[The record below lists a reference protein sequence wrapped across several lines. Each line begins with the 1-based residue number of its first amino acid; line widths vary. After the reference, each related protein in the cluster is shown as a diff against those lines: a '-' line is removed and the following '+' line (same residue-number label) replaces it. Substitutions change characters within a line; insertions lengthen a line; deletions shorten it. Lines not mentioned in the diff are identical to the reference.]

1 MAALAALWGFGL
13 VFAFVLAWTSVG
25 DCPDARAF
33 LVDGLV
39 RDFDGGKILWT
50 VRAP

>member
-1 MAALAALWGFGL
+1 MMAAFAALWGL
-13 VFAFVLAWTSVG
+13 PVFVLAWTSVE

-39 RDFDGGKILWT
+39 RDFDGGEILWT

>member
-1 MAALAALWGFGL
+1 MAALAALWGF
-13 VFAFVLAWTSVG
+13 AFVLALIFVG

-39 RDFDGGKILWT
+39 KDLDAGEILWT

>member
-1 MAALAALWGFGL
+1 MMAALATLWG
-13 VFAFVLAWTSVG
+13 FAFVLALIFVE

-39 RDFDGGKILWT
+39 GDFDGGETLWT